1 MPNPLQPNEHILTNI
16 NEINSFSN
24 WELVCYIAG
33 ISPDTAITYQ
43 SLRDVM
49 NRIAIF
55 QQGRGQAQPVL
66 VSNNSYIQQLDG
78 LGATPEDTLVI
89 YATNLRSYINAADE
103 GFSIH
108 RIQDVNTLSSDSPEN
123 NINEDQISQM
133 PTLFLDPSVTNGDM
147 TEEKLNQF
155 NSTAMRNY
163 VNQSLRD
170 SDIRPEALADM
181 LVGLRSAFSGE
192 EPSAQNTPQPE
203 NTAAEGPT
211 SASTENTAAEGPK
224 SESTENTAA
233 ESPASESTENTAAE
247 SEPSVASG
255 SDTEIKTEPVV
266 TEEEPV
272 VTEEEPVITEEEPV
286 KPKKKPRQRVIMPDF
301 DEDYKRFKENEA
313 KSESKTFER
322 YVDSEDEDLTD
333 EEIAE
338 INKPEI
344 KEPVKEE
351 PDISEEEA
359 ELYTKIIKLVAA
371 TNKLAENSESA
382 PAGNPQSNE
391 AEEEEEMIIDNSE
404 ESLLSRWLDHGID
417 MKTYD
422 SVKGI
427 ALLSQLTGTELNG
440 ENRTYENVTKA
451 LDKIVVNGKSAKEFF
466 NFQDPNSTLDGV
478 HPIKDNDT
486 YMEYLTNKLIGD
498 FSNAIDSVVKGTDIK
513 GDHAQRAFILIKD
526 ENGVA
531 RPLKLD
537 AEDVAHT
544 EMDEYTD
551 HPMAPKDRLVS
562 YQEARDY
569 VLNEAKQKMLQRQ
582 NSNGYTYGIRVGE
595 DIPERIHGAEYTSAL
610 NRISPNQRSR
620 VEDAALHMP
629 EIANTDLIALY
640 ETEYIP
646 LVQEIKKTD
655 EYKKMFNDIKASI
668 EEENK
673 GRPRSSS
680 ELSPSEA
687 AEKQA
692 VQKYLLS
699 LKDAQKGVLMSEVA
713 IEFERRAADRG
724 SIEAEVNKI
733 LESNLKNY
741 NKYQAEKLS
750 MEGGE
755 LHESLK
761 EQAEEYNKLM
771 DVYAKKVN
779 NGSLSNE
786 EEHLLERYAQDKIPN
801 VKFSL
806 DDLTNS
812 ESLLKAMR
820 EKNIDINDISINGQ
834 GLKPLMR
841 ETLLSTQANR
851 NNADIE
857 NRINSMTEQDVKI
870 MMRSKTFRDKLC
882 ECFDKMIHPDSYG
895 DMQTMP
901 VITIKTPAGEMVPEI
916 TQGKELT
923 VLPKVEEFPDWRKR
937 ISRQSTIDANL
948 REVKA
953 FEDSFLDKLQRD
965 MDNAGLADINSAI
978 RINAKYAM
986 GKPLTPEEMS
996 VASELRTNVPNQA
1009 VQTRSLNNLQ
1019 QSSANHQPNTQE
1031 LTAPVNES
1039 TLENNKG
1046 MNKK

>member
-1 MPNPLQPNEHILTNI
+1 
-16 NEINSFSN
+16 
-24 WELVCYIAG
+24 
-33 ISPDTAITYQ
+33 
-43 SLRDVM
+43 M

-55 QQGRGQAQPVL
+55 QQERGQAQPVL
-66 VSNNSYIQQLDG
+66 VSNNSYIQLLDEQG
-78 LGATPEDTLVI
+78 ITPENTLDL
-89 YATNLRSYINAADE
+89 YAINIKSYINTVDE

-123 NINEDQISQM
+123 NINEDQIAQM
-133 PTLFLDPSVTNGDM
+133 PTLFLDPSVTNEDM
-147 TEEKLNQF
+147 TQEKLEEF
-155 NSTAMRNY
+155 NSTAMRHY

-170 SDIRPEALADM
+170 SDIKPEALADM

-203 NTAAEGPT
+203 NMAAEGP
-211 SASTENTAAEGPK
+211 ASESSENTAAAS
-224 SESTENTAA
+224 SENQAA
-233 ESPASESTENTAAE
+233 EGPASESTENTAAVN
-247 SEPSVASG
+247 SAP
-255 SDTEIKTEPVV
+255 DTEVKTEPVA

-272 VTEEEPVITEEEPV
+272 VTEEEPVVKEEEPV
-286 KPKKKPRQRVIMPDF
+286 KPKRKPHQRVIMPDF

-313 KSESKTFER
+313 KSQGKTFER

-338 INKPEI
+338 IKKSEI

-351 PDISEEEA
+351 PEVSEEEV

-382 PAGNPQSNE
+382 PAGNPQGNE
-391 AEEEEEMIIDNSE
+391 AEEEDEMIIDNSE
-404 ESLLSRWLDHGID
+404 LDAEASLLSRWLNRGID

-513 GDHAQRAFILIKD
+513 GNHAQRTFILIKD

-582 NSNGYTYGIRVGE
+582 NANGYTYGIRVGE
-595 DIPERIHGAEYTSAL
+595 DIPERIHGAEYTSAM
-610 NRISPNQRSR
+610 NRIPDGQRSR
-620 VEDAALHMP
+620 VEEAALHLP
-629 EIANTDLIALY
+629 EMANTDLIALY
-640 ETEYIP
+640 EMEYIP

-668 EEENK
+668 EEENR
-673 GRPRSSS
+673 GRQRSNS

-699 LKDAQKGVLMSEVA
+699 LKDAQKGVLMSEIA

-771 DVYAKKVN
+771 DTYAKKVN
-779 NGSLSNE
+779 NGSLDIE
-786 EEHLLERYAQDKIPN
+786 EEALLERYAQDKIPN

-870 MMRSKTFRDKLC
+870 MMRSKTFRDKLS
-882 ECFDKMIHPDSYG
+882 ECFDKMVHPDSYG
-895 DMQTMP
+895 DMQTIP
-901 VITIKTPAGEMVPEI
+901 VITIKTAAGEMVPEI

-923 VLPKVEEFPDWRKR
+923 VLPKVDEFPDWRKR

-948 REVKA
+948 RAVKA
-953 FEDSFLDKLQRD
+953 FEDSTLDKLQRD
-965 MDNAGLADINSAI
+965 MDNANLDDINSVI
-978 RINAKYAM
+978 RVNAKFAM
-986 GKPLTPEEMS
+986 GKPLTPEEMRI
-996 VASELRTNVPNQA
+996 ASELRTNVPNQA

-1046 MNKK
+1046 MDKK

>member
-1 MPNPLQPNEHILTNI
+1 MRHYYYTLELENPENEQ
-16 NEINSFSN
+16 
-24 WELVCYIAG
+24 
-33 ISPDTAITYQ
+33 DTPK
-43 SLRDVM
+43 LDE
-49 NRIAIF
+49 
-55 QQGRGQAQPVL
+55 
-66 VSNNSYIQQLDG
+66 DG
-78 LGATPEDTLVI
+78 LANIL
-89 YATNLRSYINAADE
+89 NA
-103 GFSIH
+103 
-108 RIQDVNTLSSDSPEN
+108 
-123 NINEDQISQM
+123 
-133 PTLFLDPSVTNGDM
+133 
-147 TEEKLNQF
+147 LND
-155 NSTAMRNY
+155 
-163 VNQSLRD
+163 L
-170 SDIRPEALADM
+170 
-181 LVGLRSAFSGE
+181 FSGK

-203 NTAAEGPT
+203 NTAAEGP
-211 SASTENTAAEGPK
+211 
-224 SESTENTAA
+224 
-233 ESPASESTENTAAE
+233 ASESTENTAAE
-247 SEPSVASG
+247 VPASESSENKEAESTENEADEISESEAAENSDPENWAKNPEEDLFAAQGEEMSET
-255 SDTEIKTEPVV
+255 DTEIKTEP
-266 TEEEPV
+266 
-272 VTEEEPVITEEEPV
+272 EPVITEEEPV
-286 KPKKKPRQRVIMPDF
+286 KPKRKPRQRVIMPDF

-313 KSESKTFER
+313 KSEGKTFER

-338 INKPEI
+338 IKKSEI
-344 KEPVKEE
+344 KEPVNKEPE
-351 PDISEEEA
+351 ISEEEV

-382 PAGNPQSNE
+382 PAGNPQGNE
-391 AEEEEEMIIDNSE
+391 AEEEDEMIIDNSE
-404 ESLLSRWLDHGID
+404 LDAEASLLSRWLDRGID

-427 ALLSQLTGTELNG
+427 ALLSQLTGAELNG

-466 NFQDPNSTLDGV
+466 NFQDLNSTLDGV

-498 FSNAIDSVVKGTDIK
+498 FSNAIDSVVKGADIK
-513 GDHAQRAFILIKD
+513 GDHAQRTFILIKD

-544 EMDEYTD
+544 ETDEYTD

-582 NSNGYTYGIRVGE
+582 NANGYTYGIRVGE
-595 DIPERIHGAEYTSAL
+595 DIPERIHGAEYTSAM
-610 NRISPNQRSR
+610 NRIPEGQRSR
-620 VEDAALHMP
+620 VEDAALHLP
-629 EIANTDLIALY
+629 EMANTDLIALY

-646 LVQEIKKTD
+646 LVREIKKTD
-655 EYKKMFNDIKASI
+655 EYKKMFNNIKASI
-668 EEENK
+668 EEENR
-673 GRPRSSS
+673 GRQRSSS

-692 VQKYLLS
+692 VQEYLLN
-699 LKDAQKGVLMSEVA
+699 LKDAQKGVLMSEIA

-724 SIEAEVNKI
+724 SIETEVNKI

-755 LHESLK
+755 LHESFK

-779 NGSLSNE
+779 NGSLDIE
-786 EEHLLERYAQDKIPN
+786 EEALLERYAQDKIPN

-882 ECFDKMIHPDSYG
+882 ECFDKMVHPDSYG

-901 VITIKTPAGEMVPEI
+901 VITIKTAAGEMVPEI

-923 VLPKVEEFPDWRKR
+923 VLPKVDEFPDWRKR

-948 REVKA
+948 RAVKA
-953 FEDSFLDKLQRD
+953 FEDSTLDKLQRD
-965 MDNAGLADINSAI
+965 MDNANLDDINSVI
-978 RINAKYAM
+978 RVNAKFAM
-986 GKPLTPEEMS
+986 GKPLTPEEMRI
-996 VASELRTNVPNQA
+996 ASELRTNVPNQA

-1039 TLENNKG
+1039 TMENNKG